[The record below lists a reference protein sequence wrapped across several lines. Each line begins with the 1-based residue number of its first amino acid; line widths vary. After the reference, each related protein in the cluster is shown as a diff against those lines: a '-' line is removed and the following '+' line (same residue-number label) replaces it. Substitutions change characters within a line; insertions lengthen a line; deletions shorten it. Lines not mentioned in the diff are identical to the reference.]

1 MDTFGVGPRSM
12 APELRRRAGVAA
24 QAPRGTRIS
33 GAAEMAVIRAR
44 ISRLAGAALTRYDA
58 LRERAGGGDEEA
70 LQSRRQTD

>member
-1 MDTFGVGPRSM
+1 
-12 APELRRRAGVAA
+12 VAA

-58 LRERAGGGDEEA
+58 LARSCGGQADEKT
-70 LQSRRQTD
+70 LQSRRQAG